1 MARTRSE
8 DYDVK
13 RRLILD
19 KAAALFAERGFR
31 TASLLELA
39 RACNGSKSWIYHYY
53 PSKEAIL
60 YDILSDHMTTLLE
73 TAERGLAETRE
84 PRSQLRSLLRGFLEI
99 YAQARSRHKVLLN
112 DLHNLAE
119 EQQSE
124 IVDLERRVVDIVVA
138 LLSRLNPKLM
148 AEPDLGKPVAMM
160 LFGAINWTYTWYR
173 PDGPVS
179 PERFADLAADV
190 FLNGLLA
197 ANARSG
203 R

>member
-19 KAAALFAERGFR
+19 KAATLFAERGFR

-73 TAERGLAETRE
+73 TAERELVETRE
-84 PRSQLRSLLRGFLEI
+84 PRSQLRSLLREFLEI

>member
-1 MARTRSE
+1 MARTRSD

-19 KAAALFAERGFR
+19 RAAALFAERGFH
-31 TASLLELA
+31 TASLSELA

-73 TAERGLAETRE
+73 TAERELAETRE
-84 PRSQLRSLLRGFLEI
+84 PRSQLRSLLREFLEI
-99 YAQARSRHKVLLN
+99 YVQARSRHMVLLN

-124 IVDLERRVVDIVVA
+124 IVNLERRVVDIVVA
-138 LLSRLNPKLM
+138 LLRRLNPKLM
-148 AEPDLGKPVAMM
+148 AEPDLCKPVAMM

-179 PERFADLAADV
+179 PERFAELAADV

-197 ANARSG
+197 ANARP
-203 R
+203 RR

>member
-73 TAERGLAETRE
+73 TAERELVETRE
-84 PRSQLRSLLRGFLEI
+84 PRSQLRSLLREFLEI
-99 YAQARSRHKVLLN
+99 YAQARSRHIVLLN